1 MHFTVET
8 LQARVPVTILGLHGN
23 LDASNF
29 EEAIA
34 KTRDLYNAGTRYLL
48 LDLSDMPF
56 MGSSGL
62 VALHSI
68 VLLMGSE
75 EPPDPEFGWQAFHDI
90 DRSSDAGPSQFVKLL
105 SPHPKVERTLR
116 IAGMI
121 DVFEVHTD
129 REAAIAAF

>member
-8 LQARVPVTILGLHGN
+8 LQARVPVTILGLHGD

-29 EEAIA
+29 EDAIA
-34 KTRDLYNAGTRYLL
+34 KARDLYNTGTRYLL

-68 VLLMGSE
+68 ALLMRGE
-75 EPPDPEFGWQAFHDI
+75 EPPNPECGWQACHDI
-90 DRSSDAGPSQFVKLL
+90 DASSDVGPSQFVKLL
-105 SPHPKVERTLR
+105 RPHPKVERTLR
-116 IAGMI
+116 MAGMI